1 LQAYFQIKTNSKY
14 EHSFA
19 ERMKV
24 IRMNTLIL
32 VSGLLVMYRNSK
44 RLAATNEEA
53 FNWIILIKINFVSDD
68 NVFLGFLIDWIKCF
82 ILNGQVINLFFD
94 RKTDFLKSNLLLNN
108 KIINLIK

>member
-1 LQAYFQIKTNSKY
+1 VQAYFQIKTNSKY

-32 VSGLLVMYRNSK
+32 GSGLLVMYRNSK

-53 FNWIILIKINFVSDD
+53 FN
-68 NVFLGFLIDWIKCF
+68 
-82 ILNGQVINLFFD
+82 
-94 RKTDFLKSNLLLNN
+94 
-108 KIINLIK
+108 